1 MAKHFCTILLVL
13 LAWQMRLLAV
23 PAKPVPTT
31 VTQSDGTTLTVRL
44 CGDEYAHWY
53 ETSDGIPL
61 VKNDGGDY
69 CYAVATSAGLA
80 SSGVVAHEKSQR
92 TATELRHATAARRA
106 MPKAGSTRRHEASRR
121 RAARRTAASRNAYV
135 GQRRGLVIMA
145 EFPDRKFLSDDSH
158 SQWNDILNENGY
170 SENGAMGCVSDYFR
184 DQSAGLFNI
193 QFDLVGPVTVAH
205 ERSYYGEND
214 PSWAN
219 MDKRVDELVAEAC
232 QAVAGSVNFEDY
244 DWNGDGYVDMVYI
257 IYAGGGEHVQG
268 NDSALIWPHEYYVS
282 AYGNWPNGYEIGG
295 VFVDMYACSSELGW
309 QDNDPLGRLSGL
321 GTFCH
326 EFSHCLGL
334 PDLYTYSGLDMLSNW
349 DLMSNGSYNND
360 SWCPAGYSA
369 YEKMACGWA
378 DPVVLDADTA
388 IHGLQPMGNG
398 GVAYMVRNDAADEAA
413 DEYYLL
419 ENRQQAGWD
428 TYVPGSGLTIT
439 HIDYDEETWWYNTVN
454 DAPNHPGVAIIP
466 ASGIY
471 TPDANVAYP
480 YAGNDSLTD
489 NSTPAAI
496 VYNANKAGTYYM
508 GKPITGIRH
517 DEANG
522 TVSFN
527 FANHNAGQS
536 TSGIAAPKPD
546 PATGHSAATVYDLQG
561 RKIGR
566 TDAEGRLDANVPAGI
581 YIIKE
586 DNGKTQKIT
595 NR

>member
-1 MAKHFCTILLVL
+1 M
-13 LAWQMRLLAV
+13 
-23 PAKPVPTT
+23 
-31 VTQSDGTTLTVRL
+31 
-44 CGDEYAHWY
+44 
-53 ETSDGIPL
+53 
-61 VKNDGGDY
+61 
-69 CYAVATSAGLA
+69 
-80 SSGVVAHEKSQR
+80 
-92 TATELRHATAARRA
+92 
-106 MPKAGSTRRHEASRR
+106 
-121 RAARRTAASRNAYV
+121 
-135 GQRRGLVIMA
+135 
-145 EFPDRKFLSDDSH
+145 
-158 SQWNDILNENGY
+158 
-170 SENGAMGCVSDYFR
+170 
-184 DQSAGLFNI
+184 
-193 QFDLVGPVTVAH
+193 
-205 ERSYYGEND
+205 
-214 PSWAN
+214 
-219 MDKRVDELVAEAC
+219 
-232 QAVAGSVNFEDY
+232 
-244 DWNGDGYVDMVYI
+244 
-257 IYAGGGEHVQG
+257 QG
-268 NDSALIWPHEYYVS
+268 NSSILIWPHEFYVS

-349 DLMSNGSYNND
+349 GLMSNGSYNND

-454 DAPNHPGVAIIP
+454 DDPNHPGVAIIP